1 MSSRGKIS
9 CWAPYQAAHDYFVFL
24 PSAESTLAKNFAN
37 RVTLGE
43 HLSFAL
49 RMPGRLSQLLDP
61 TRISLQVKS
70 TKRTSALNE
79 VAQLLA
85 THPAVQNFEGFYAEL
100 LARDRLDTTSLGHGF
115 AVPHAR
121 TDHVQ
126 QIVLAVGRCDAGIP
140 FEGGEPVKLMFMLG
154 TPKARPGDY
163 LQVLSTLC
171 RLLKDADNRE
181 AFLTAPTPEDF
192 TKALI
197 AAENK
202 LLGPA

>member
-1 MSSRGKIS
+1 MGIRQIIS
-9 CWAPYQAAHDYFVFL
+9 PLRDD
-24 PSAESTLAKNFAN
+24 SALANNFAK

-43 HLSFAL
+43 HLPIAL
-49 RMPGRLSQLLDP
+49 RMSGRLSQLLDP
-61 TRISLQVKS
+61 ARISLQVKN

-85 THPAVQNFEGFYAEL
+85 SHPAMQNFDGFYAEL

-126 QIVLAVGRCDAGIP
+126 RIVLAVGRSEAGIP
-140 FEGGEPVKLMFMLG
+140 FEGGETVRLMFMLG

-171 RLLKDADNRE
+171 RMLKYPDNRE
-181 AFLTAPTPEDF
+181 AFLAAPTPEDF
-192 TKALI
+192 TQALI